1 MIQADDIT
9 IPPAVAAAAAAAPAV
24 PATPDVGGL
33 IKSGAAALTDTVTKG
48 AAAVVPVLGFQ
59 F

>member
-1 MIQADDIT
+1 MIQADIT
-9 IPPAVAAAAAAAPAV
+9 IPPAVAAAAPAV

-48 AAAVVPVLGFQ
+48 AAAVVPVLDGLQ